1 MVSLLFY
8 YESYLLY
15 FPSVFT
21 FISYERGRESMFAT
35 SLRSNRRGS
44 KRFDKL
50 DRRTCGRMRHWRKIA
65 TKNWQSR
72 RFFCASRDQSSNY
85 RTYVFFLLPVLN
97 RYRGIH
103 RKHCSIAKTYAIVDD
118 RNSISSL
125 FRWRIDRIRINK
137 RKWKRKGRN
146 WKVAMFLLKMI
157 VWCIN

>member
-118 RNSISSL
+118 RNSISFSDGGSIGL
-125 FRWRIDRIRINK
+125 EEINESEK
-137 RKWKRKGRN
+137 EKEEIGKLRCFFSK
-146 WKVAMFLLKMI
+146 
-157 VWCIN
+157 